1 MAVQSYLPEVAGGMV
16 VGGVFDDDAALAAA
30 VDLLRASG
38 VRAQDISV
46 LSRSAARADRLAGGR
61 AWTPSR
67 NASGPKLLRKLMPGG
82 GLPSE
87 VKSRFREPLGR
98 DKLVVLVAADGQ
110 PPDTLAA
117 LLEQAKAARI
127 QQWWQSPAGLFA
139 PPELAGPF

>member
-16 VGGVFDDDAALAAA
+16 VGGVFDDDATVAAA
-30 VDLLRASG
+30 LELLRASG

-46 LSRSAARADRLAGGR
+46 LARSNARAERLAGAR

-67 NASGPKLLRKLMPGG
+67 NASGPPVLRRLMPGG
-82 GLPSE
+82 GLPRE
-87 VKSRFREPLGR
+87 VKRRFSEPLRR

-110 PPDTLAA
+110 PADTLAA

-127 QQWWQSPAGLFA
+127 QQWWQSPAALFA

>member
-16 VGGVFDDDAALAAA
+16 VGGIFDDDASVTAALQ
-30 VDLLRASG
+30 LLRASG
-38 VRAQDISV
+38 VRVQDMSV
-46 LSRSAARADRLAGGR
+46 LARSDARADRLAGGQ

-67 NASGPKLLRKLMPGG
+67 NASGPKVLRRLMPGG

-87 VKSRFREPLGR
+87 VKRRFAEPLGR
-98 DKLVVLVAADGQ
+98 NKLVLLVAADGQ

-117 LLEQAKAARI
+117 LLEQAKAALI
-127 QQWWQSPAGLFA
+127 QQWWQSPAALFA

>member
-1 MAVQSYLPEVAGGMV
+1 MI
-16 VGGVFDDDAALAAA
+16 VGGVFDDDASLRAALE
-30 VDLLRASG
+30 LLRASG

-46 LSRSAARADRLAGGR
+46 LARSDARADGLAGGQ

-67 NASGPKLLRKLMPGG
+67 NGSGPRALRRLMPGG

-87 VKSRFREPLGR
+87 VKRRFGEPLRR
-98 DKLVVLVAADGQ
+98 DKLIVLVAADGQ

-127 QQWWQSPAGLFA
+127 QQWWQSPAALFA

>member
-16 VGGVFDDDAALAAA
+16 VGAVFDDDASLTAALE
-30 VDLLRASG
+30 LLRASG

-46 LSRSAARADRLAGGR
+46 LARSDARADRLAGGQ

-67 NASGPKLLRKLMPGG
+67 NASGPRLLRRLRPGG

-87 VKSRFREPLGR
+87 VKRRFGEPLGR
-98 DKLVVLVAADGQ
+98 DKIVVLVAADGQ

-117 LLEQAKAARI
+117 LLQQAKAARI
-127 QQWWQSPAGLFA
+127 EQWWQSPAALFA

>member
-16 VGGVFDDDAALAAA
+16 VGGLFDDDASASAALE
-30 VDLLRASG
+30 LLRSSG

-46 LSRSAARADRLAGGR
+46 IARAPARAEVLAADR

-67 NASGPKLLRKLMPGG
+67 NASGPPVLRKLIPGG
-82 GLPSE
+82 GLPRE
-87 VKSRFREPLGR
+87 VKRRYGEPLRR
-98 DKLVVLVAADGQ
+98 DKVLLLIAADGQ
-110 PPDTLAA
+110 PADTIAA

-127 QQWWQSPAGLFA
+127 QQWWQSPASLFA